1 MTPADFGTRK
11 AAACSGLLLLW
22 AMPGLVRADTAAS
35 IGLGYSYT
43 DNLEVQTP
51 SAGEGSGDL
60 SRQGSELLLSLS
72 RQSLDFDGGWGV
84 NATASYNRGI
94 AGGSDTGND
103 ITNASASAMRLLA
116 LSPAWLLRAAATAR
130 YLDNEP
136 LPLNSYSGVSASTT
150 LGYLGKRASGID
162 IGLRIKRENHREVA
176 NDRYDTTRSRLSLTH
191 YFSHA
196 RNAPGVSVTGA
207 LTRNNATVVSR
218 DYTAYS
224 LGATIRQWKVGRARL
239 QVGVESK
246 WDFYEK
252 NSAGVVGA
260 GPGMRNAPGDGVNR
274 GDGGMQ
280 GTAPDG
286 TSVVM
291 SGAVDNTVQRRED
304 LTLFSFIAL
313 SHRLRNGLWLKGDF
327 SAGVYSS
334 NLGDGRE
341 RFFAVSF
348 RLVHDF

>member
-1 MTPADFGTRK
+1 MTSADFGMFK
-11 AAACSGLLLLW
+11 AAACSGLLLCVT
-22 AMPGLVRADTAAS
+22 PGFVMADTAAS

-60 SRQGSELLLSLS
+60 SRQGTELLLSLA
-72 RQSLDFDGGWGV
+72 RQSLNVDGGWGV

-103 ITNASASAMRLLA
+103 IANASASAMRLLA
-116 LSPAWLLRAAATAR
+116 LSPTWLLRAAATAR
-130 YLDNEP
+130 YHDNEP
-136 LPLNSYSGVSASTT
+136 LPLNSYSGVSVSTT
-150 LGYLGKRASGID
+150 LGYLGKRASGVD
-162 IGLRIKRENHREVA
+162 IGLRVKRENHREVVS
-176 NDRYDTTRSRLSLTH
+176 DRYDTTRSRLSLTQ
-191 YFSHA
+191 YFPHA
-196 RNAPGVSVTGA
+196 RNAPGVSVTAA
-207 LTRNNATVVSR
+207 LTRNDATVVSR

-224 LGATIRQWKVGRARL
+224 LGATIRQWKIGQTQL
-239 QVGVESK
+239 QAGVESK

-252 NSAGVVGA
+252 SNTGIPGA
-260 GPGMRNAPGDGVNR
+260 GPGMRNAPGDGPNR

-286 TSVVM
+286 ASLVM
-291 SGAVDNTVQRRED
+291 PATGINAAKRRED

-313 SHRLRNGLWLKGDF
+313 SHRLRNRLWLKGDF
-327 SAGVYSS
+327 SAGIYSS
-334 NLGDGRE
+334 NLNDGRE
-341 RFFAVSF
+341 RFFAVSV